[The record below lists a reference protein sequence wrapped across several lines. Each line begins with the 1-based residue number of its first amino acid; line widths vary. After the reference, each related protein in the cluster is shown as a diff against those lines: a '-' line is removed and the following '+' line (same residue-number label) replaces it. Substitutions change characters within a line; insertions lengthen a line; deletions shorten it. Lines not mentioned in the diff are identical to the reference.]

1 MVYYIYLSYTVN
13 QAHFLYCNMSKQNSL
28 EEVCPAQEAWD
39 VISGKWKPC
48 IIHVLSTQKMRFNE
62 LRRNVP
68 GITQRMLTLQ
78 LRELER
84 DGIVSRTHY
93 PEIPPRVEY
102 DLTGLGRSILPIFLN
117 LTDWWIINRKSVS
130 RARKKYTKQIS

>member
-1 MVYYIYLSYTVN
+1 
-13 QAHFLYCNMSKQNSL
+13 MSTHSQLN
-28 EEVCPAQEAWD
+28 EVCPAQEAWD

-48 IIHVLSTQKMRFNE
+48 IIHVLSAQTMRFNQ

-78 LRELER
+78 LRDLER
-84 DGIVSRTHY
+84 DGIIARHHY

-102 DLTGLGRSILPIFLN
+102 ELTKLGQSILPIFSN
-117 LTDWWIINRKSVS
+117 LTNWWLGNRSAVT
-130 RARKKYTKQIS
+130 RARNKYGKTKK